1 MENDD
6 LCARTSLAAQAQLCF
21 AVLFF
26 SVLFGRT
33 RQDASILPH
42 LVQDRDL
49 CIRLSITIHYKMFPV
64 FEEFICHNLSRPS
77 FEEGKEVCQEER
89 KEGRLYTNCVLTTV
103 PSFTYIISLIIRTK
117 EDKGYITI

>member
-6 LCARTSLAAQAQLCF
+6 LCALTSLAAQAQLCF

-33 RQDASILPH
+33 RQDASILTH
-42 LVQDRDL
+42 LVQDRGL

-64 FEEFICHNLSRPS
+64 FKRMLALLLCE
-77 FEEGKEVCQEER
+77 K
-89 KEGRLYTNCVLTTV
+89 
-103 PSFTYIISLIIRTK
+103 IILPYYSVHV
-117 EDKGYITI
+117 

>member
-6 LCARTSLAAQAQLCF
+6 LCALTSLAAQAQLCF

-42 LVQDRDL
+42 LVQDRGL

-64 FEEFICHNLSRPS
+64 NFKRTLALLLCE
-77 FEEGKEVCQEER
+77 K
-89 KEGRLYTNCVLTTV
+89 
-103 PSFTYIISLIIRTK
+103 LILP
-117 EDKGYITI
+117 Y